1 MEFFR
6 RFLAGSGFR
15 FCRTV
20 GRLLTLLPLRWLILL
35 TIVAIPLV
43 LFVGV
48 AILLFLLLVLI
59 LSPVFY
65 LLALLLRLK
74 PRRQDRVIEV
84 DYWVRRDN

>member
-1 MEFFR
+1 
-6 RFLAGSGFR
+6 
-15 FCRTV
+15 
-20 GRLLTLLPLRWLILL
+20 LRWLIIL

-48 AILLFLLLVLI
+48 AIVLFLLLVLI

-65 LLALLLRLK
+65 VLALLLRLK

-84 DYWVRRDN
+84 DYWVRRDD